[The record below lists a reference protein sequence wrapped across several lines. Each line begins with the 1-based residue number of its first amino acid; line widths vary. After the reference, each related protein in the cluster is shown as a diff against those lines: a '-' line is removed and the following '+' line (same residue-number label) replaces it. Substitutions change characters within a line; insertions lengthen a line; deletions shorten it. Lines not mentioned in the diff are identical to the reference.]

1 MIEKVLLCIIN
12 GNEEKDDFY
21 ILEQQIQ
28 RLFMQQPS
36 LQVEA
41 VAFSA
46 VPLEPRLLHFVTNIH
61 SIFNSQMD
69 NFGISQ
75 MTALL
80 LPVIRQFR
88 PDLVLACANYD
99 INTLLTWTASSL
111 KAAAVTEARNI
122 RIQGKCLCM
131 DTAAFGGKAMATL
144 RWEGKGPYFAT
155 VVRTL
160 SSEQEQLQSEVR
172 AVTIIQHSISRAE
185 SLPGIVRLAV
195 DRQSEGKI
203 ELEQAGL
210 ILSGGRGLGKEQF
223 ELLKVLANQL
233 GAAVGASRAVVD
245 QGWIPQSAQVGL
257 TGKIVSPQ
265 VYVAFGIH
273 GAPQHVAGMA
283 QSGCV
288 VAVNH
293 DPQAPIFEQADF
305 GIVADAPELLQ
316 QILEIQ
322 QTQGGTG

>member
-1 MIEKVLLCIIN
+1 M
-12 GNEEKDDFY
+12 
-21 ILEQQIQ
+21 
-28 RLFMQQPS
+28 
-36 LQVEA
+36 
-41 VAFSA
+41 
-46 VPLEPRLLHFVTNIH
+46 
-61 SIFNSQMD
+61 
-69 NFGISQ
+69 
-75 MTALL
+75 
-80 LPVIRQFR
+80 
-88 PDLVLACANYD
+88 
-99 INTLLTWTASSL
+99 
-111 KAAAVTEARNI
+111 
-122 RIQGKCLCM
+122 
-131 DTAAFGGKAMATL
+131 
-144 RWEGKGPYFAT
+144 
-155 VVRTL
+155 
-160 SSEQEQLQSEVR
+160 
-172 AVTIIQHSISRAE
+172 
-185 SLPGIVRLAV
+185 
-195 DRQSEGKI
+195 
-203 ELEQAGL
+203 
-210 ILSGGRGLGKEQF
+210 
-223 ELLKVLANQL
+223 

>member
-1 MIEKVLLCIIN
+1 M
-12 GNEEKDDFY
+12 
-21 ILEQQIQ
+21 
-28 RLFMQQPS
+28 
-36 LQVEA
+36 
-41 VAFSA
+41 
-46 VPLEPRLLHFVTNIH
+46 
-61 SIFNSQMD
+61 
-69 NFGISQ
+69 
-75 MTALL
+75 
-80 LPVIRQFR
+80 
-88 PDLVLACANYD
+88 
-99 INTLLTWTASSL
+99 
-111 KAAAVTEARNI
+111 
-122 RIQGKCLCM
+122 
-131 DTAAFGGKAMATL
+131 
-144 RWEGKGPYFAT
+144 
-155 VVRTL
+155 
-160 SSEQEQLQSEVR
+160 
-172 AVTIIQHSISRAE
+172 
-185 SLPGIVRLAV
+185 
-195 DRQSEGKI
+195 
-203 ELEQAGL
+203 